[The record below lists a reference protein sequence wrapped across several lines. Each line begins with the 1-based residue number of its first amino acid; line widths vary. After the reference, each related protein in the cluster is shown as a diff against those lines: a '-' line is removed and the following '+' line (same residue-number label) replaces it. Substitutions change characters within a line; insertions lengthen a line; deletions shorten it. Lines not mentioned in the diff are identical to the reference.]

1 MKKIKDA
8 PTNPRGTM
16 SVGIDSRAERR
27 NPVYKY
33 SVLVAGIHIK
43 RSDTFLE

>member
-1 MKKIKDA
+1 MERIKDVSPDSGGA
-8 PTNPRGTM
+8 LSREIG
-16 SVGIDSRAERR
+16 SRAERR

-33 SVLVAGIHIK
+33 PVLVAGIHIK

>member
-1 MKKIKDA
+1 MERIKDVS
-8 PTNPRGTM
+8 PDSWGVM
-16 SVGIDSRAERR
+16 SVGIGSRAERI

-33 SVLVAGIHIK
+33 QVLVAGIHIK